1 MTPLQQLEAKIF
13 LSNPELKQLGV
24 GCEIKMYDENYTC
37 IAIIDNEVYYESD
50 LGIETADVS
59 YIQDNET
66 DCTIIGKP
74 PTLVDVL
81 KWMFSLKN
89 KDFDFNLHSHSTE
102 LRIGENN
109 PFGYDFAWNLN
120 SIYLRDQSPELINF
134 LINLNK

>member
-1 MTPLQQLEAKIF
+1 MILQLNVCRKRCSNITHNNRYKCLEDNSEIF
-13 LSNPELKQLGV
+13 TIDVNL
-24 GCEIKMYDENYTC
+24 CE
-37 IAIIDNEVYYESD
+37 
-50 LGIETADVS
+50 
-59 YIQDNET
+59 
-66 DCTIIGKP
+66 IIGKP

-120 SIYLRDQSPELINF
+120 SIYLRDQDEALINF
-134 LINLNK
+134 LNDL